1 LRFGGEFRQG
11 RVNEFYFRNGTGQ
24 FRFNGS
30 QGPWNSF
37 CNANPNASGCD
48 PYTTSLADFLAG
60 QVNTSNISVGD
71 AERFVLV
78 TGYNFFFQDNWQVT
92 SKLNLNFGLRYEYFG
107 PLHANGPKDL
117 GTFVEGQGLQVQGQG
132 IDSIFKP
139 DRNNFAPRFGLAYQP
154 ATGLVVRGGFGVF
167 FDQINMNP
175 FLDFRPPIGAADGLE
190 DNPIGIH
197 PVSNYT
203 RTGYNWQNVQAGGAS
218 IFPGVTTCLGNAA
231 TDPNCGNQTFNVFG
245 VNQNLRAPYFFNY
258 NLNVE
263 KSLGSAAVLQV
274 GYVGSQGRKL
284 EIMQDINQNGAFK
297 ALYPNYGSILQMNS
311 IGNSNYNSLQTVLK
325 IRSWKGL
332 SGQFAYTWS
341 HALDFVSEY
350 RAVVPHDSLNLGI
363 DYGNGDFDTR
373 HNFTSY
379 LSYEIPGS
387 SHGPRWLTHGWEV
400 STLISIHSGQPFNPY
415 CGNDPSGN
423 QRPGCNVVGDPYAGL
438 SHNFDRSIGGTQ
450 WYNPSAFVAVSN
462 PSDPGNLGRNV
473 LVGPGF
479 ADVDL
484 SVIKNVTFKERLRVQ
499 LRAEMFN
506 LFNRI
511 NLASGDNSVGSN
523 GVVSDTIGD
532 FNGAPGIGPGEPFN
546 MQLVAKIIF

>member
-1 LRFGGEFRQG
+1 
-11 RVNEFYFRNGTGQ
+11 
-24 FRFNGS
+24 
-30 QGPWNSF
+30 
-37 CNANPNASGCD
+37 
-48 PYTTSLADFLAG
+48 
-60 QVNTSNISVGD
+60 
-71 AERFVLV
+71 
-78 TGYNFFFQDNWQVT
+78 
-92 SKLNLNFGLRYEYFG
+92 
-107 PLHANGPKDL
+107 
-117 GTFVEGQGLQVQGQG
+117 
-132 IDSIFKP
+132 
-139 DRNNFAPRFGLAYQP
+139 
-154 ATGLVVRGGFGVF
+154 
-167 FDQINMNP
+167 
-175 FLDFRPPIGAADGLE
+175 
-190 DNPIGIH
+190 
-197 PVSNYT
+197 
-203 RTGYNWQNVQAGGAS
+203 
-218 IFPGVTTCLGNAA
+218 
-231 TDPNCGNQTFNVFG
+231 
-245 VNQNLRAPYFFNY
+245 
-258 NLNVE
+258 
-263 KSLGSAAVLQV
+263 
-274 GYVGSQGRKL
+274 
-284 EIMQDINQNGAFK
+284 
-297 ALYPNYGSILQMNS
+297 
-311 IGNSNYNSLQTVLK
+311 
-325 IRSWKGL
+325 
-332 SGQFAYTWS
+332 
-341 HALDFVSEY
+341 
-350 RAVVPHDSLNLGI
+350 VVPHDSLNLGI